1 MRWYDAGVVS
11 SVFLPIV
18 VVVVVVVELQ
28 DEARTVE
35 SAFVLM
41 EPEQLA
47 ADDEEADFF
56 LFNDLL
62 RLDEER
68 VEEEL
73 ERRDLD
79 ALAEEDEDEA
89 APAIFFLRRLP
100 ESSAS

>member
-1 MRWYDAGVVS
+1 MRWYDAGVVC
-11 SVFLPIV
+11 SVFLPVVV

-28 DEARTVE
+28 DEGRTVE

-68 VEEEL
+68 VEEL

-79 ALAEEDEDEA
+79 ALTEEDEDEA
-89 APAIFFLRRLP
+89 APAIFFLRRFP